1 MASPSYDAPSVQLAL
16 PGNHIIT
23 SAKRSHNSK
32 LITKKSF
39 LSYRSRAIIEPG
51 GEVVVKKTILVNNKY
66 KVTLE
71 TVHQPKIDQQ
81 LVIYQPKDLK
91 IDM

>member
-1 MASPSYDAPSVQLAL
+1 M
-16 PGNHIIT
+16 
-23 SAKRSHNSK
+23 
-32 LITKKSF
+32 
-39 LSYRSRAIIEPG
+39 
-51 GEVVVKKTILVNNKY
+51 VKKTILVNNKY

-91 IDM
+91 IDMFYSGMKNILTFSWFIAQTTGNWITGIMNTAVVW